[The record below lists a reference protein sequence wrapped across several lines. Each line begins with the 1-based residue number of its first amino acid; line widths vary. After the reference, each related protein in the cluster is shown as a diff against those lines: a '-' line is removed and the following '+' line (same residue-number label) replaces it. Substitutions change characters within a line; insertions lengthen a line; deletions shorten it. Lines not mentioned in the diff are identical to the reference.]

1 MRLGILLLAMAGGL
15 AACGTTIAQ
24 RCSAE
29 HGGSAAAFDRC
40 VETAETRIL
49 TGPGSAFAK
58 SQRGGPG

>member
-1 MRLGILLLAMAGGL
+1 MRLGILVFALAGGL
-15 AACGTTIAQ
+15 AACGPTIAQ

-29 HGGSAAAFDRC
+29 HGGDAAAFKQC
-40 VETAETRIL
+40 VKVAETKIL